1 MSAASPV
8 PMVRVSRS
16 TGAPKNNDL
25 AKLCKPASL
34 MDLSD
39 QVKTT
44 AGLDGGNLTRIRAF
58 FS

>member
-1 MSAASPV
+1 
-8 PMVRVSRS
+8 MVRVSRS
-16 TGAPKNNDL
+16 TATPNNNDL

-39 QVKTT
+39 QVGFT
-44 AGLDGGNLTRIRAF
+44 AGLDAGNLTRIRAF